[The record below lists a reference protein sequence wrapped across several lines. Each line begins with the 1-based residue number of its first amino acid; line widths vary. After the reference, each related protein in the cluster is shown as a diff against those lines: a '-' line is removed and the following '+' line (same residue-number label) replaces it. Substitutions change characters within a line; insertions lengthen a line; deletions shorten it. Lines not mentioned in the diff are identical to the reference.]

1 MHDYLLSVFLGIVEG
16 LTEFLPVSSTAHLR
30 ICEAL
35 LHIHLD
41 DPFWKM
47 FAIVIQLG
55 AVLCLPVYFFDR
67 IRELIQTG
75 QFQDLME
82 FTAADPTFV
91 SRAINAA
98 LKRAPSFEAMK
109 EAMETSIGEQ
119 TAKGCWPYFSSRPF
133 SFSTTL
139 S

>member
-1 MHDYLLSVFLGIVEG
+1 QTTETVKGPFSLVLENMDFVFVMILAASVWGVTLIIQAVIKNRKSVFLPE
-16 LTEFLPVSSTAHLR
+16 TTNN
-30 ICEAL
+30 
-35 LHIHLD
+35 
-41 DPFWKM
+41 
-47 FAIVIQLG
+47 
-55 AVLCLPVYFFDR
+55 R

-119 TAKGCWPYFSSRPF
+119 TANEFRKIEY
-133 SFSTTL
+133 L
-139 S
+139 NI